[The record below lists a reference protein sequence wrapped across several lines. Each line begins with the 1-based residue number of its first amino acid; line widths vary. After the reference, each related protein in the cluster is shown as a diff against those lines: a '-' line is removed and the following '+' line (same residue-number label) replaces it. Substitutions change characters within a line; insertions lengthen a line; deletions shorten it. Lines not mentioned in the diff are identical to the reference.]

1 MNTMNS
7 VLLNLCL
14 FLCLLIVGYGCATPL
29 WAEGPSSESN
39 TTAHQSSL
47 KKLTPT
53 QEKTRVTLSTMFT
66 SEKRVD
72 KDFKTLRKIL
82 SSEVYT
88 RFLKTEY
95 PGDFKDFES
104 FVVSPD
110 AEAVKIRQ
118 LCQKYIPKVSNQD
131 IEKANADYWKMRDVA
146 VQQANM
152 PTEKRYEAMMQV
164 LFKPKPNPHS
174 ESDMWWINRFGF
186 DFFTLNTFA
195 TALLEMA
202 ERDQTIENHFIH
214 DIIKRYG
221 TDDGMLRLAVM
232 NPKSVGHILK
242 RFKSLN
248 ALAEWLTLVDNRKEK
263 QQ

>member
-1 MNTMNS
+1 MNTTNS
-7 VLLNLCL
+7 VLFNLCL
-14 FLCLLIVGYGCATPL
+14 YLIIVSYGCATPL
-29 WAEGPSSESN
+29 WAEGTPSESN
-39 TTAHQSSL
+39 TKDHQSSL

-53 QEKTRVTLSTMFT
+53 QEKTRATLSAMFT

-82 SSEVYT
+82 SSELYT

-110 AEAVKIRQ
+110 ADAVKIRQ
-118 LCQKYIPKVSNQD
+118 LCQQYIPKASNQD

-152 PTEKRYEAMMQV
+152 PIEKRYEAMLQV

-174 ESDMWWINRFGF
+174 ESDTWWLNRFGF
-186 DFFTLNTFA
+186 DFFTLNKFA

-202 ERDQTIENHFIH
+202 EQDQTIENNLIH
-214 DIIKRYG
+214 DLIKRYG
-221 TDDGMLRLAVM
+221 TTDGILRLAVI
-232 NPKSVGHILK
+232 NPKSVGHIIK
-242 RFKSLN
+242 RFNSPN
-248 ALAEWLTLVDNRKEK
+248 ALAEWLTLVDNRKRK
-263 QQ
+263 HQ